1 MAAGLFS
8 TCVWVLLL
16 PVLALVAVW
25 AIRAAQKPAAPSAGQ
40 GYGAPSDRLRDPVE
54 DEAET
59 FFASEELIFED
70 EEME

>member
-40 GYGAPSDRLRDPVE
+40 GYGAPIGHPRERIE

-59 FFASEELIFED
+59 FAASEGLIFED